1 MKEDATTTR
10 LERKLKRRCGDA
22 LTEVLSCLD
31 RQTLE
36 YVLSAPTDL
45 GAMMRAVAEY
55 VVVIDAA
62 RERALAP
69 TSKKSRQAHRKEK

>member
-1 MKEDATTTR
+1 MSRDTKTAQ
-10 LERKLKRRCGDA
+10 LGKLKSRCRA
-22 LTEVLSCLD
+22 AVKEVLSCLD

-55 VVVIDAA
+55 VVLIDATQK
-62 RERALAP
+62 RAPA
-69 TSKKSRQAHRKEK
+69 SKSRKQRLVARKQK